1 MPPRRGYVT
10 NKKIDPKSL
19 LRLLKYVFSRYKV
32 QLACVGI
39 CLIVSSLASVIA
51 ATFMQRLIDEV
62 ILPGI
67 SSGMPA
73 VADKLMTIIVTAV
86 GTSVGVMITALL
98 GYMLSN
104 KDLPG
109 RGLLN
114 LYVVFTMLFNGGL
127 VPTYI
132 MYVKTFAIKN
142 TIFGLIVPN
151 LLCSAFLVMLVRNY
165 FENSIPR
172 DLYEAA
178 RIDGASEFQTFFRVA
193 LPLSTPILATIG
205 LMMGLAYWNDW
216 QNGLYYLSD
225 QSANLKTIQNILND
239 INTNIAYLA
248 SNSNASGVN
257 VASLPT
263 QTARM
268 AIAVVGILP
277 ILVIYPFFQ
286 KYFAKGI
293 TMGAVKG

>member
-1 MPPRRGYVT
+1 MVNS
-10 NKKIDPKSL
+10 NK
-19 LRLLKYVFSRYKV
+19 
-32 QLACVGI
+32 GWN
-39 CLIVSSLASVIA
+39 IA
-51 ATFMQRLIDEV
+51 ANIVMVLLSFLALAPFVLLIIASLTDENVAMTFGYSYFPQKWSISAYQYIASQATRL
-62 ILPGI
+62 GR
-67 SSGMPA
+67 A
-73 VADKLMTIIVTAV
+73 YLMTIFVTAV
-86 GTSVGVMITALL
+86 GTGVGVMITALL

-104 KDLPG
+104 PALPG
-109 RGLLN
+109 RKWLN

-248 SNSNASGVN
+248 SNSSVGGV
-257 VASLPT
+257 SLTDLPT

>member
-1 MPPRRGYVT
+1 
-10 NKKIDPKSL
+10 
-19 LRLLKYVFSRYKV
+19 
-32 QLACVGI
+32 
-39 CLIVSSLASVIA
+39 
-51 ATFMQRLIDEV
+51 
-62 ILPGI
+62 
-67 SSGMPA
+67 
-73 VADKLMTIIVTAV
+73 
-86 GTSVGVMITALL
+86 
-98 GYMLSN
+98 MLSN

>member
-1 MPPRRGYVT
+1 
-10 NKKIDPKSL
+10 
-19 LRLLKYVFSRYKV
+19 
-32 QLACVGI
+32 
-39 CLIVSSLASVIA
+39 
-51 ATFMQRLIDEV
+51 
-62 ILPGI
+62 
-67 SSGMPA
+67 
-73 VADKLMTIIVTAV
+73 
-86 GTSVGVMITALL
+86 
-98 GYMLSN
+98 
-104 KDLPG
+104 
-109 RGLLN
+109 
-114 LYVVFTMLFNGGL
+114 
-127 VPTYI
+127 

-142 TIFGLIVPN
+142 TIFGLLVPN

-178 RIDGASEFQTFFRVA
+178 RIDGASEFQTFFQVA
-193 LPLSTPILATIG
+193 LPLSTPILATVG

-225 QSANLKTIQNILND
+225 QSAHLKTIQNILND

-248 SNSNASGVN
+248 SDSSSGVI
-257 VASLPT
+257 ASDLPT

>member
-1 MPPRRGYVT
+1 MVKT
-10 NKKIDPKSL
+10 NK
-19 LRLLKYVFSRYKV
+19 
-32 QLACVGI
+32 GWN
-39 CLIVSSLASVIA
+39 IA
-51 ATFMQRLIDEV
+51 ANIVMVLLSFLALAPFVLLIIASLTDESVAMTFGYSYFPQKWSTSAYQYIASQAGRL
-62 ILPGI
+62 GRAY
-67 SSGMPA
+67 M
-73 VADKLMTIIVTAV
+73 MTIIVTAV
-86 GTSVGVMITALL
+86 GTGVGVMITALL

-104 KDLPG
+104 PALPG
-109 RGLLN
+109 RKWLN

-277 ILVIYPFFQ
+277 W
-286 KYFAKGI
+286 AR
-293 TMGAVKG
+293 

>member
-1 MPPRRGYVT
+1 MVNTGKGWKITANIVMILCSFLALAPFVLLIIASFTDETVALMNGYSYLPE
-10 NKKIDPKSL
+10 KWSL
-19 LRLLKYVFSRYKV
+19 SAYEY
-32 QLACVGI
+32 
-39 CLIVSSLASVIA
+39 IVSQASMLGRA
-51 ATFMQRLIDEV
+51 Y
-62 ILPGI
+62 
-67 SSGMPA
+67 
-73 VADKLMTIIVTAV
+73 LMTILVTAI
-86 GTSVGVMITALL
+86 GTSVGVIITALL

-104 KDLPG
+104 RNLPG
-109 RGLLN
+109 RSFLN

-132 MYVKTFAIKN
+132 MYVKTFAVNN

-151 LLCSAFLVMLVRNY
+151 LLMSAFLVMLVRNY
-165 FENSIPR
+165 FENSIPQ

-205 LMMGLAYWNDW
+205 MMMGIAYWNDW
-216 QNGLYYLSD
+216 QNGLYYLND
-225 QSANLKTIQNILND
+225 AGKNLYTIQNILNN
-239 INTNIAYLA
+239 INDNIAFLA
-248 SNSNASGVN
+248 SNATSGVN
-257 VASLPT
+257 LADLPT
-263 QTARM
+263 TTVRM

-277 ILVIYPFFQ
+277 ILVLYPFFQ

>member
-1 MPPRRGYVT
+1 MVKT
-10 NKKIDPKSL
+10 NK
-19 LRLLKYVFSRYKV
+19 
-32 QLACVGI
+32 GWN
-39 CLIVSSLASVIA
+39 IA
-51 ATFMQRLIDEV
+51 ANIVMVLLSFLALAPFVLLIIASLTDEGVAMSFGYSYFPQKWSTSAYQYIASQAGRL
-62 ILPGI
+62 GRAY
-67 SSGMPA
+67 M
-73 VADKLMTIIVTAV
+73 MTIIVTAV
-86 GTSVGVMITALL
+86 GTGVGVMITALL

-104 KDLPG
+104 PALPG
-109 RGLLN
+109 RKWLN

-151 LLCSAFLVMLVRNY
+151 LLCSAFLVMLARNY

-248 SNSNASGVN
+248 SNSTAGVS
-257 VASLPT
+257 VTDLPT

>member
-1 MPPRRGYVT
+1 MVKT
-10 NKKIDPKSL
+10 NK
-19 LRLLKYVFSRYKV
+19 
-32 QLACVGI
+32 GWN
-39 CLIVSSLASVIA
+39 IA
-51 ATFMQRLIDEV
+51 ANIVMVLLSFLALAPFVLLIIASLTDESVAMTFGYSYFPQKWSTSAYQYIASQASRL
-62 ILPGI
+62 GR
-67 SSGMPA
+67 A
-73 VADKLMTIIVTAV
+73 YLMTIIVTAV
-86 GTSVGVMITALL
+86 GTGVGVMITALL

-109 RGLLN
+109 RKWLN

-248 SNSNASGVN
+248 SNSSAGGV
-257 VASLPT
+257 SLTDLPT

>member
-1 MPPRRGYVT
+1 MVNS
-10 NKKIDPKSL
+10 NKGWNIAANIVMVL
-19 LRLLKYVFSRYKV
+19 LSF
-32 QLACVGI
+32 LALAPFI
-39 CLIVSSLASVIA
+39 LLIVASLTDESVAMTFGYSYFPQKWSISAYQYIGTQAS
-51 ATFMQRLIDEV
+51 RL
-62 ILPGI
+62 GRAY
-67 SSGMPA
+67 M
-73 VADKLMTIIVTAV
+73 MTIVVTAV
-86 GTSVGVMITALL
+86 GTGVGVMITALL

-104 KDLPG
+104 PALPG
-109 RGLLN
+109 RKWLN

-248 SNSNASGVN
+248 SNSTVGGASVTDM
-257 VASLPT
+257 PT

>member
-1 MPPRRGYVT
+1 MVKT
-10 NKKIDPKSL
+10 NKGWNIAGNLVMVLLSFLALAPFLLLIIASL
-19 LRLLKYVFSRYKV
+19 PDTRVAMTYGYSYFPQKWSITAYQYIATQSARLGRAY
-32 QLACVGI
+32 
-39 CLIVSSLASVIA
+39 
-51 ATFMQRLIDEV
+51 M
-62 ILPGI
+62 
-67 SSGMPA
+67 
-73 VADKLMTIIVTAV
+73 MTIIVTAV
-86 GTSVGVMITALL
+86 GTTVGVMITALL

-109 RGLLN
+109 RKWLN

-193 LPLSTPILATIG
+193 LPLSTPILATSG

-248 SNSNASGVN
+248 SNSTVGGASVTDM
-257 VASLPT
+257 PT

>member
-1 MPPRRGYVT
+1 MVKT
-10 NKKIDPKSL
+10 NKGWNISANIVMVLLSFLALAPFVLLIIASL
-19 LRLLKYVFSRYKV
+19 TDENVAMTYGYSYFPQKWSISAYQYIANQSARLGRAY
-32 QLACVGI
+32 
-39 CLIVSSLASVIA
+39 
-51 ATFMQRLIDEV
+51 M
-62 ILPGI
+62 
-67 SSGMPA
+67 
-73 VADKLMTIIVTAV
+73 MTIIVTAV

-142 TIFGLIVPN
+142 TIFGLILPN

-248 SNSNASGVN
+248 SNSTAGVS
-257 VASLPT
+257 VTDLPT

>member
-1 MPPRRGYVT
+1 MVKT
-10 NKKIDPKSL
+10 NK
-19 LRLLKYVFSRYKV
+19 
-32 QLACVGI
+32 GWN
-39 CLIVSSLASVIA
+39 IA
-51 ATFMQRLIDEV
+51 ANIVMVLLSFLALAPFVLLIIASLTDEGVAMTFGYSYFPQKWSTSAYQYIASQASRL
-62 ILPGI
+62 GR
-67 SSGMPA
+67 A
-73 VADKLMTIIVTAV
+73 YLMTIIVTAV
-86 GTSVGVMITALL
+86 GTGVGVMITALL

-109 RGLLN
+109 RKWLN

-248 SNSNASGVN
+248 SNSTAGVS
-257 VASLPT
+257 VTDLPT

-286 KYFAKGI
+286 KYFAKDI

>member
-1 MPPRRGYVT
+1 MVKT
-10 NKKIDPKSL
+10 NK
-19 LRLLKYVFSRYKV
+19 
-32 QLACVGI
+32 GWN
-39 CLIVSSLASVIA
+39 IA
-51 ATFMQRLIDEV
+51 ANIVMVLLSFLALAPFVLLIIASLTDESVAMTFGYSYFPQKWSTSAYQYIASQAGRL
-62 ILPGI
+62 GRAY
-67 SSGMPA
+67 M
-73 VADKLMTIIVTAV
+73 MTIIVTAV
-86 GTSVGVMITALL
+86 GTGVGVMITALL

-104 KDLPG
+104 PALPG
-109 RGLLN
+109 RKWLN

-248 SNSNASGVN
+248 SNSTAGVS
-257 VASLPT
+257 VTDLPT

>member
-1 MPPRRGYVT
+1 MVKT
-10 NKKIDPKSL
+10 NKGWNISANIVMVLLSFLALAPFVLLIIASL
-19 LRLLKYVFSRYKV
+19 TDENVAMTFGYSYFPQKWSISAYQYIANQSARLGRAY
-32 QLACVGI
+32 
-39 CLIVSSLASVIA
+39 
-51 ATFMQRLIDEV
+51 
-62 ILPGI
+62 
-67 SSGMPA
+67 
-73 VADKLMTIIVTAV
+73 LMTIVVTAV

>member
-1 MPPRRGYVT
+1 MVKT
-10 NKKIDPKSL
+10 NK
-19 LRLLKYVFSRYKV
+19 
-32 QLACVGI
+32 GWN
-39 CLIVSSLASVIA
+39 IA
-51 ATFMQRLIDEV
+51 ANIVMVLLSFLALAPFVLLIIASLTDEGVAMSFGYSYFPQKWSTSAYQYIASQAGRL
-62 ILPGI
+62 GRAY
-67 SSGMPA
+67 M
-73 VADKLMTIIVTAV
+73 MTIIVTAV
-86 GTSVGVMITALL
+86 GTGVGVMITALL

-104 KDLPG
+104 PALPG
-109 RGLLN
+109 RKWLN

-248 SNSNASGVN
+248 SNSTAGVS
-257 VASLPT
+257 VTDLPT

>member
-1 MPPRRGYVT
+1 MVKT
-10 NKKIDPKSL
+10 NKGWNISANIVMVLLSFLALAPFVLLIIASL
-19 LRLLKYVFSRYKV
+19 TDENTAMTYGYSYFPQKWSLSAYQYIATQSARLGRAY
-32 QLACVGI
+32 
-39 CLIVSSLASVIA
+39 
-51 ATFMQRLIDEV
+51 M
-62 ILPGI
+62 
-67 SSGMPA
+67 
-73 VADKLMTIIVTAV
+73 MTIIVTAV
-86 GTSVGVMITALL
+86 GTGVGVMITALL

-109 RGLLN
+109 RKWLN

-178 RIDGASEFQTFFRVA
+178 RIDGASEFQTFFRAA

-225 QSANLKTIQNILND
+225 QSAHLKTIQNILND

-248 SNSNASGVN
+248 SNSSASGVN

>member
-1 MPPRRGYVT
+1 MVKT
-10 NKKIDPKSL
+10 NK
-19 LRLLKYVFSRYKV
+19 
-32 QLACVGI
+32 GWN
-39 CLIVSSLASVIA
+39 IA
-51 ATFMQRLIDEV
+51 ANIVMVLLSFLALAPFILLIIASLTDESVAMTFGYSYFPQKWSTSAYQYIASQAGRL
-62 ILPGI
+62 GR
-67 SSGMPA
+67 A
-73 VADKLMTIIVTAV
+73 YLMTIVVTAV
-86 GTSVGVMITALL
+86 GTGVGVMITALL

-104 KDLPG
+104 RNLPG
-109 RGLLN
+109 RKWLN

>member
-1 MPPRRGYVT
+1 MVKT
-10 NKKIDPKSL
+10 NKGWNISANIVMVLLSFLALAPFVLLIIASL
-19 LRLLKYVFSRYKV
+19 TDENVAMTFGYSYFPQKWSISAYQYIASQASRLGRAY
-32 QLACVGI
+32 
-39 CLIVSSLASVIA
+39 
-51 ATFMQRLIDEV
+51 
-62 ILPGI
+62 
-67 SSGMPA
+67 
-73 VADKLMTIIVTAV
+73 LMTILVTAV
-86 GTSVGVMITALL
+86 GTGVGVMITALL

-104 KDLPG
+104 PGLPG
-109 RGLLN
+109 RKWLN

>member
-1 MPPRRGYVT
+1 MVKT
-10 NKKIDPKSL
+10 NK
-19 LRLLKYVFSRYKV
+19 
-32 QLACVGI
+32 GWN
-39 CLIVSSLASVIA
+39 IA
-51 ATFMQRLIDEV
+51 ANIVMVLLSFLALAPFVLLIIASLTDENVAMTYGYSYFPQKWSISAYQYIANQSARL
-62 ILPGI
+62 GR
-67 SSGMPA
+67 A
-73 VADKLMTIIVTAV
+73 YLMTIIVTAV